1 MTTVEKD
8 GYIFSVD
15 IERTQAYYRTHSLCN
30 CACCRNFYAQAKE
43 SFPELAA
50 FLAQFGVDI
59 SRPDEICSAEEGGAM
74 DYLSVDYTVCGEIES
89 MGEYEIDVYD
99 GPVPASIVVIDGF
112 SSPNEQAGGYFTLSV
127 MNLRLPFSLD
137 EPFPESVP
145 LKTKKSILRKIFKA

>member
-15 IERTQAYYRTHSLCN
+15 IERTQAYYRTHSLCD
-30 CACCRNFYAQAKE
+30 CACCRNFYALAKI
-43 SFPELAA
+43 SFPELDT
-50 FLAQFGVDI
+50 FLSQFGVDI
-59 SRPDEICSAEEGGAM
+59 ARPDEIGCVEEENQI
-74 DYLSVDYTVCGEIES
+74 DYTFVAYTVCGKLES

-145 LKTKKSILRKIFKA
+145 REFLFYAFL